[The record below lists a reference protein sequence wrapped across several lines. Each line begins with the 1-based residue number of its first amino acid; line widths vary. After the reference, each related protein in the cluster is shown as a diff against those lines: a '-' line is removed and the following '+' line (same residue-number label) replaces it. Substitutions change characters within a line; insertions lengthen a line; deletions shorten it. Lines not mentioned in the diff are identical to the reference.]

1 MILCGGAGT
10 RLWPLSRE
18 LYPKQ
23 LLPLVDDRSLLQNT
37 VLRLQGYRDVASPI
51 LICNE
56 EHRFIVAEQMRETG
70 IKPGAIILEPAGR
83 NTAPAVALGAHQI
96 VDDDDDAIMVSLH
109 SDHVIADNTAF
120 LAALDQAIALAEKD
134 YLVTFGV
141 TPTRAETGYGYI
153 RSGESLDAGY
163 RVKAFVEKPDAATAE
178 KYFTSGGF
186 YWNSGMFVFK
196 PGIYLAE
203 LARQRPVIASAVA
216 EACRS
221 VSQDNDFTRVG
232 ADAFI
237 SCPGESIDYAVM
249 EGTHLAAMVP
259 LIAGWSDIGSWDAL
273 WAVSAKDANRNTLV
287 GDVMTENVNNSYI
300 RAEHRLVSVVG
311 LDDLVVVE
319 TADAILISSRR
330 DVASVRKIVEDLN
343 ASERQET
350 MTHRKVYRPWGYYE
364 NIDEDERYKV
374 KHIQVSPGASISL
387 QKHRYR
393 AEHWVVVK
401 GSARVTRGEE
411 VFQLSENES
420 TYIPTGVTHR
430 LENTG
435 TAPLEIIEIQSG
447 SYLSEDDIIRL
458 EDNYGRK

>member
-10 RLWPLSRE
+10 RLWPLSRKH
-18 LYPKQ
+18 YPKQ
-23 LLPLVDDRSLLQNT
+23 LLPLVDNRSLLQNT
-37 VLRLQGYRDVASPI
+37 VLRLQGYREVAAPI
-51 LICNE
+51 LVCNE

-70 IKPGAIILEPAGR
+70 MEPGAIILEPAGR

-96 VDDDDDAIMVSLH
+96 ADEDDAIMVSLH
-109 SDHVIADNTAF
+109 SDNIIADNTAF

-141 TPTRAETGYGYI
+141 TPTHAETAYGYI

-196 PGIYLAE
+196 PGNYLAE
-203 LARQRPVIASAVA
+203 LARLRPEIASAVA

-221 VSQDNDFTRVG
+221 VSEDNDFTRVG
-232 ADAFI
+232 EDAFI
-237 SCPGESIDYAVM
+237 GCPGESIDCAVM

-259 LIAGWSDIGSWDAL
+259 LNAGWSDIGSWDAL

-300 RAEHRLVSVVG
+300 RAEHRLVSVLG

-319 TADAILISSRR
+319 TADAILISTQKE
-330 DVASVRKIVEDLN
+330 VASVRNIVRDLN
-343 ASERQET
+343 ASERQES
-350 MTHRKVYRPWGYYE
+350 MTHRKVYRPWGFYE
-364 NIDEDERYKV
+364 NIDEGERYKV
-374 KHIQVSPGASISL
+374 KHIQVNPGSSLSL

-401 GSARVTRGEE
+401 GSAQVTRGEE
-411 VFQLSENES
+411 VYQLSENES
-420 TYIPTGVTHR
+420 TYIPTSVTHR
-430 LENTG
+430 LENTS
-435 TAPLEIIEIQSG
+435 TAPLEIIEVQSG

>member
-10 RLWPLSRE
+10 RLWPLSRKH
-18 LYPKQ
+18 YPKQ

-37 VLRLQGYRDVASPI
+37 VLRLQGYREVAAPI

-70 IKPGAIILEPAGR
+70 IEPGAIILEPAGR

-96 VDDDDDAIMVSLH
+96 ADEDDAIMVSLH
-109 SDHVIADNTAF
+109 SDNVIADNSAF

-141 TPTRAETGYGYI
+141 TPTRAETAYGYI

-196 PGIYLAE
+196 PGNYLAE
-203 LARQRPVIASAVA
+203 LARLRPEIASAVA

-232 ADAFI
+232 EDAFI
-237 SCPGESIDYAVM
+237 DCPGESIDCAVM

-300 RAEHRLVSVVG
+300 RAEHRLVSVLG

-319 TADAILISSRR
+319 TADAILISTQKE
-330 DVASVRKIVEDLN
+330 VASVRKIVGDLN
-343 ASERQET
+343 ASERQES
-350 MTHRKVYRPWGYYE
+350 MTHRKVYRPWGFYE
-364 NIDEDERYKV
+364 NIDEGERYKV
-374 KHIQVSPGASISL
+374 KHIQVNPGSSLSL

-401 GSARVTRGEE
+401 GSAQVTRGEE

-420 TYIPTGVTHR
+420 TYIPTGVNHR

-435 TAPLEIIEIQSG
+435 TTLLEIIEVQSG

>member
-1 MILCGGAGT
+1 M
-10 RLWPLSRE
+10 
-18 LYPKQ
+18 
-23 LLPLVDDRSLLQNT
+23 PLVDDRSLLQNT
-37 VLRLQGYRDVASPI
+37 VLRLQGYREVAAPI

-70 IKPGAIILEPAGR
+70 IEPGAIILEPAGR

-96 VDDDDDAIMVSLH
+96 ADEDDAIMVILP

-120 LAALDQAIALAEKD
+120 LAALDQATALAEKD

-141 TPTRAETGYGYI
+141 TPSRAETAYGYI

-203 LARQRPVIASAVA
+203 LARQRPDIAGAVA

-232 ADAFI
+232 EDTFI
-237 SCPGESIDYAVM
+237 GCPGESIDYAVM

-300 RAEHRLVSVVG
+300 RAEHRLVSVLG

-319 TADAILISSRR
+319 TADAILISTRKE
-330 DVASVRKIVEDLN
+330 VASVRNIVGDLD
-343 ASERQET
+343 ASERQES
-350 MTHRKVYRPWGYYE
+350 MTHRKVYRPWGFYE
-364 NIDEDERYKV
+364 NIDEGERYKV
-374 KHIQVSPGASISL
+374 KHIQVNPGSSLSL

-411 VFQLSENES
+411 IFQLSENES

-435 TAPLEIIEIQSG
+435 TAPLEIIEVQSG